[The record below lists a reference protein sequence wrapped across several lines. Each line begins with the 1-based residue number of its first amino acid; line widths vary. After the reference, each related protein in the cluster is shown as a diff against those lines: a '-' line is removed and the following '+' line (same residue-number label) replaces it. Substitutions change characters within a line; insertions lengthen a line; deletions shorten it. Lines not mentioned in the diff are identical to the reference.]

1 MRCGSKSRSKCLSQF
16 PVTFAPRSKQKDLIF
31 KHPVDPFSKCHIA
44 RIIIRGLFQLILDFL
59 RQQLMLVC
67 VCHFSLF
74 THVVSFL
81 SLQSKKNAPNCLTF
95 HYLSFPLQSLKRSV
109 SCSSLQCLTLSA
121 VSLNVCL
128 FILLPSLVSLWIVGY
143 RAQLSADA
151 GQRRPSQKEKYVRP
165 RDYLSPL
172 CHHAPD
178 TPTPSPSTLLSL
190 WIG

>member
-1 MRCGSKSRSKCLSQF
+1 MLSVLFF
-16 PVTFAPRSKQKDLIF
+16 PS
-31 KHPVDPFSKCHIA
+31 
-44 RIIIRGLFQLILDFL
+44 
-59 RQQLMLVC
+59 
-67 VCHFSLF
+67 
-74 THVVSFL
+74 
-81 SLQSKKNAPNCLTF
+81 CLT
-95 HYLSFPLQSLKRSV
+95 R
-109 SCSSLQCLTLSA
+109 SA
-121 VSLNVCL
+121 VSLNVFL

-190 WIG
+190 WIGGKCLHFPPEVAPFWVPPPVEPIIQSKGFPVHECVT